1 MHGPDGFPNSLP
13 LYKHIVMK
21 KPVFIF
27 FLFLLVVFSG
37 SKNPDPM
44 TDGAIIPGKLLIQFY
59 GGVQQDNVLADLESK
74 YPSYGLKAEKC
85 LSVDLGIW
93 RMDYRASAD
102 GPDLLRE
109 LKAIKSIASAQPE
122 HRISLREVIPDDPDF
137 GEQWALKNTGQA
149 GGVPDADIDA
159 TDAWETVVNTGVNV
173 VGDTIVMAIVDD
185 GFSMSHPD
193 MLYWKNRQEIPG
205 NAIDD
210 DSNGYV
216 DDYDGWNA
224 YYSSGYIQ
232 PKDHGQH
239 VAGIAGAHG
248 NNGIGVSGVNWMGR
262 IMTVCGSSTEES
274 VVVEAYA
281 YVYAMRKLYNESG
294 GEKGAFV
301 VVTNSSFG
309 VNFGDPEDYPIWE
322 AMYDS
327 LGSLGIMNVGA
338 TINGPW
344 NVDEVGDVPTNF
356 STDHLIGVTNT
367 TSEDLKNLAAGWG
380 TASIDLGAP
389 GKGIYSTRIPNT
401 YGYKTGT
408 SMSAPHVTGS
418 IGLMYAAADE
428 GFYQAYLARP
438 DVLSVF
444 MKNLLLD
451 GVDPLPGFDT
461 LCVSGGRLNV
471 NNAIQKL
478 INPRITMASDTLQII
493 VKPDSIADT
502 VIMLQ
507 NLVGFPLPYAVVD
520 MSPCSWLLFEPH
532 YGELPG
538 GGSDSLELV
547 LNASALAVGTYYCD
561 LSIIDIAE
569 KEVLLTIEMLV
580 DPAYGIPGQQASFGL
595 SAHPFPNPFRDYLN
609 MDIWQEQA
617 GNVFL
622 RMYSASGK
630 LVYEDEVYSPAGNS
644 IIRIDVPGGLNS
656 GVYFLEVTGGGQRR
670 IQKLVKGSE

>member
-1 MHGPDGFPNSLP
+1 MKNPA
-13 LYKHIVMK
+13 LYL
-21 KPVFIF
+21 
-27 FLFLLVVFSG
+27 FLLLLVVFTG
-37 SKNPDPM
+37 SKNPEADV
-44 TDGAIIPGKLLIQFY
+44 DGAIIPGKLLIQFHA
-59 GGVQQDNVLADLESK
+59 GVIQEDALAGLENG
-74 YPSYGLKAEKC
+74 YRSYGLKPEKC
-85 LSVDLGIW
+85 LSHDLGIW
-93 RMDYRASAD
+93 RMSYRPEAD
-102 GPDLLRE
+102 GRDLVND
-109 LKAIKSIASAQPE
+109 LKRRSGVASAQPE
-122 HRISLREVIPDDPDF
+122 HRVSLREVIPDDPDF

-159 TDAWETVVNTGVNV
+159 TDAWEMVVNTGVNIL
-173 VGDTIVMAIVDD
+173 GDTIVMAIVDD

-281 YVYAMRKLYNESG
+281 YVYAMRKLYDDTD
-294 GEKGAFV
+294 GEKGAYV

-309 VNFGDPEDYPIWE
+309 VNFGEPDEYPIWE

-356 STDHLIGVTNT
+356 PTDHLIGVTNT

-380 TASIDLGAP
+380 TTSIDLGAP

-451 GVDPLPGFDT
+451 GVDSLPGFDT

-471 NNAIQKL
+471 NNAIRKL
-478 INPRITMASDTLQII
+478 INPRIALDSDTVQII
-493 VKPDSIADT
+493 VKPDSITDT

-520 MSPCSWLLFEPH
+520 MNPCSWLLFEPH
-532 YGELPG
+532 YGELPA

-561 LSIIDIAE
+561 LSIKDIAE
-569 KEVLLTIEMLV
+569 KEIILSIEMIV
-580 DPAYGIPGQQASFGL
+580 DPAYGLPDQEASFSL
-595 SAHPFPNPFRDYLN
+595 AAHPFPNPFRDQLN
-609 MDIWQEQA
+609 ISIRQEQA
-617 GNVFL
+617 GSIFIRL
-622 RMYSASGK
+622 YSSTGT
-630 LVYEDEVYSPAGNS
+630 LVYELDAGSYPAGES
-644 IIRIDVPGGLNS
+644 IIRIDASGMLAP
-656 GVYFLEVTGGGQRR
+656 GVYFLEVISEGQRR
-670 IQKLVKGSE
+670 FQKLVKGSE